1 MMPSLDDYLQ
11 RCATRIEGVMER
23 CLQEPVGLA
32 PQLHQAISYSVFAGG
47 KRLRPVLA
55 YAAAQACGSDI
66 EVADQAAC
74 AVEFMHAYSLIHDDL
89 PAMDDDD
96 LRRGKPTCHIVFGE
110 DVAILAG
117 DALQALAFQVLS
129 ESDHPE
135 PRQRIRMIQILSR
148 ASGHQ
153 GMVAGQAYDLA
164 SEGQER
170 SLEQL
175 EAMHSLKTGALIRAS
190 VRLGA
195 LSVDGVTDQQLDQL
209 DQYAQQI
216 GLAFQIKD
224 DILDIEADTETL
236 GKPQGADLEKQK
248 ATYPAL
254 LGLEG
259 AKQKMMECYQRA
271 IGALELFGE
280 DAQYLRLLAQ
290 HFIER
295 EY

>member
-1 MMPSLDDYLQ
+1 MQHLDSYLLQCKTRVESTMEECLRESL
-11 RCATRIEGVMER
+11 E
-23 CLQEPVGLA
+23 LA
-32 PQLHQAISYSVFAGG
+32 PQLRDAICYSVFAGG

-55 YAAAQACGSDI
+55 YAAAEACGAHLAI
-66 EVADQAAC
+66 ADRAAC

-96 LRRGKPTCHIVFGE
+96 LRRGKPTCHKVYGE

-129 ESDHPE
+129 ESDHPN
-135 PRQRIRMIQILSR
+135 PQQLLQMVQVLSR
-148 ASGHQ
+148 SSGYL
-153 GMVAGQAYDLA
+153 GMVGGQAYDLA

-170 SLEQL
+170 NLKQL
-175 EAMHSLKTGALIRAS
+175 QAMHSLKTGALICAS

-195 LSVDGVTDQQLDQL
+195 LSVDGVSDQQLNQL
-209 DQYAQQI
+209 DQYAQKI

-224 DILDIEADTETL
+224 DILDVEADTETL
-236 GKPQGADLEKQK
+236 GKPQGADVAKKK

-259 AKQKMMECYQRA
+259 AKQKMLVCYQQA
-271 IGALELFGE
+271 INALEPFGE
-280 DAQYLRLLAQ
+280 EAQHLRLLAQ
-290 HFIER
+290 YFIER
-295 EY
+295 EF